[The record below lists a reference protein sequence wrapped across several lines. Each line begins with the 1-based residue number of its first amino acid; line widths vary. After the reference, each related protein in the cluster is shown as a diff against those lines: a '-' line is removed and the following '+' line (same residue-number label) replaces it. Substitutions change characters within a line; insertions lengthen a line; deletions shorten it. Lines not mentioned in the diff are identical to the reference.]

1 MGAEETPVALPT
13 FWEVK
18 AADAWQSIDF
28 ISDLHL
34 CEDTPA
40 TFDAFTSY
48 LSGTTAD
55 AVFILGDLFEVW
67 VGDDS
72 RHHGFEAR
80 CVDVLCEAAARGVV
94 GFMSG
99 NRDFLVGA
107 DLLKSCGVLALSDP
121 TVLLA
126 FGQRVMLTHGDALCL
141 SDVSY
146 QQFRAQVRSPAWQT
160 TFLSRPLDERR
171 KAARAIRDES
181 ERRRREEALG
191 QRFDVDFATAVRWMH
206 EAGTSV
212 VIHGHT
218 HMPGTDQLAPG
229 FDRHVLSDWDSDH
242 SLGAPRA
249 QVLRWTSGGL
259 ERLTPEQAC
268 D

>member
-1 MGAEETPVALPT
+1 
-13 FWEVK
+13 
-18 AADAWQSIDF
+18 
-28 ISDLHL
+28 
-34 CEDTPA
+34 
-40 TFDAFTSY
+40 
-48 LSGTTAD
+48 
-55 AVFILGDLFEVW
+55 
-67 VGDDS
+67 
-72 RHHGFEAR
+72 
-80 CVDVLCEAAARGVV
+80 
-94 GFMSG
+94 MSG

-121 TVLLA
+121 TVLIA
-126 FGQRVMLTHGDALCL
+126 FEQRVMLTHGDALCL

-160 TFLSRPLDERR
+160 NFLSRPIDERR
-171 KAARAIRDES
+171 KAARQIRDES
-181 ERRRREEALG
+181 ERRKREETSG
-191 QRFDVDFATAVRWMH
+191 VRFDVDFATAVRWMH

-229 FDRHVLSDWDSDH
+229 FARHVLSDWDSDH
-242 SLGAPRA
+242 STGAPRA
-249 QVLRWTSGGL
+249 QVLRWTREGL